1 MITGQSSYQE
11 IRYLYLHRTFVAV
24 QMFQRRMRRG
34 VRERER
40 EYPRTFCKSTKERK
54 KSYTVTESLAFCFNK
69 FKINMQWGSE

>member
-40 EYPRTFCKSTKERK
+40 ENILGHFVKVQRK
-54 KSYTVTESLAFCFNK
+54 GKNL
-69 FKINMQWGSE
+69 IL